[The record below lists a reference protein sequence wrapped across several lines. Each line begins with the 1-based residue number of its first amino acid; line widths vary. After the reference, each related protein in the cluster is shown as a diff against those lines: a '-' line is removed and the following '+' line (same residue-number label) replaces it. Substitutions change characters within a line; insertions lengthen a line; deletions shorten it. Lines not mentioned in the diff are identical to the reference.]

1 MLNHRWMIPVKT
13 SCRHLWKRIENSSLE
28 FCLPTLALW
37 CKKLSDISYEWRLI
51 WLHVKSSLVLCQF
64 HYAFIALILQLIHSS
79 SLLSL
84 FLNGKDYSFL
94 LLQLQFLHQQNIY
107 SVVVGNRTPGKRYLI
122 HTCSRTRADVFSYRF
137 VFSLILSSS
146 FSSLFLKLS

>member
-1 MLNHRWMIPVKT
+1 MLNHRWMISVKT

-51 WLHVKSSLVLCQF
+51 WLHVKSSLSLVSIPLCF
-64 HYAFIALILQLIHSS
+64 HCLDFAIHSS